1 MCNFASK
8 LKMNMKTYQ
17 PGLYDATIREAQRQR
32 AANIGKFIADNNQ
45 LIINVDVLD
54 SIGLYLIPF
63 EKGNKVGFINKKGF
77 VVIKPI
83 YDEHKGEFFSE
94 ENIVAVRKEKKWS
107 VIDCTGK
114 ELLPFKY
121 SLIFPSCDSK
131 LVVLETW
138 DGYEAMDLT
147 SEPFKVISKNE
158 YKPIFPFR
166 YGYAKVKKEGKWGI
180 FNSSGKLVL
189 DTKYID
195 MYSFHD
201 YSSSTTMVRE
211 TENSELQKI
220 NLFDLK

>member
-1 MCNFASK
+1 
-8 LKMNMKTYQ
+8 MNKKKYQ
-17 PGLYDATIREAQRQR
+17 PGLYDTTIREAQRQK
-32 AANIGKFIADNNQ
+32 AKNIINFIADNNQ
-45 LIINVDVLD
+45 LMLTVDVLD

-63 EKGNKVGFINKKGF
+63 EKDGKVGFIDKKGV

-94 ENIVAVRKEKKWS
+94 ENLVAVRKEKKWS

-114 ELLPFKY
+114 ELLPFEY

-138 DGYEAMDLT
+138 DGYEAMDLS
-147 SEPFKVISKNE
+147 SEPFKVISKNV
-158 YKPIFPFR
+158 YKPIFAFR
-166 YGYAKVKKEGKWGI
+166 YGYAKVEKDGKWGI
-180 FNSSGKLVL
+180 INSSGKLVL

-201 YSSSTTMVRE
+201 YPTPTTKVRE
-211 TENSELQKI
+211 TESSDFHLI
-220 NLFDLK
+220 NLHDLK